1 MISAKTSQFFA
12 EQSTEGHVIC
22 TISLSNPRPKVIWSR
37 QDLIHPEDNLIEGQ
51 WTAVS
56 DDHIS
61 TLFQTDKGRY
71 ESQLTIP
78 YNQKQ
83 SFYRCF
89 AENEHGNDSRVFRFI
104 RYGKKRCSSN
114 ICSAYIEFC

>member
-1 MISAKTSQFFA
+1 MISARTSQFFA
-12 EQSTEGHVIC
+12 EQSTKGRVIC
-22 TISLSNPRPKVIWSR
+22 TINLSNPRPKVIWSR

-89 AENEHGNDSRVFRFI
+89 AENEHGNDSRVFGFI